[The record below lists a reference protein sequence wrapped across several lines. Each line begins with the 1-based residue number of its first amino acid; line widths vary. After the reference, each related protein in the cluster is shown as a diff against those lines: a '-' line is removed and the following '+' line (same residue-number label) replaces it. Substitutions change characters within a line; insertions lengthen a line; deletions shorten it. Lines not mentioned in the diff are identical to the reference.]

1 MDKGSIAVCSHPA
14 VISVGTGVT
23 VAVDEGVTTSRV
35 DVTDCIIVVGAVDR
49 SIMADMIM
57 VELVTS
63 QAEGSVL

>member
-1 MDKGSIAVCSHPA
+1 MDKGSIAVSHPA